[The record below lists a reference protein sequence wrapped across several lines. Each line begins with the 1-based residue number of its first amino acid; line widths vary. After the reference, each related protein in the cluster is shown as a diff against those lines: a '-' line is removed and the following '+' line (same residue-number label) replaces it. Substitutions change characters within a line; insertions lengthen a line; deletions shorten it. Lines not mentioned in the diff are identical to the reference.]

1 MPILLLGDFNCEA
14 AVQEVLSVIGLTVAE
29 KKLQLLISITSK

>member
-29 KKLQLLISITSK
+29 KKKKTATTY